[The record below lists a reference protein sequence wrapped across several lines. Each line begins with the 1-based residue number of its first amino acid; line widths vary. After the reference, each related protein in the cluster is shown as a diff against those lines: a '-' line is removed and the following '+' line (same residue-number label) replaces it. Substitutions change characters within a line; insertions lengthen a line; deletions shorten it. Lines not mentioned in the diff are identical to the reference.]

1 MEYQDNNLENLT
13 LEQIEKLIAQTKLEI
28 TELQKQV
35 IDKNNYL
42 IELLRLYS

>member
-42 IELLRLYS
+42 IELLRANS